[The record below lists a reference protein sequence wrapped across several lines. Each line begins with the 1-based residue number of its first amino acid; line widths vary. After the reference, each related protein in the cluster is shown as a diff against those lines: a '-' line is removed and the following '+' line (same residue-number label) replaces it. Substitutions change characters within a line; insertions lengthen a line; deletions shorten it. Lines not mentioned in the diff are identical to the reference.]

1 MSASEL
7 DTVPCDG
14 PSALADV
21 PTGIEFQ
28 CRVLENVVDIWTV
41 VTAADDA
48 YETPGFVAERL
59 VVETVD

>member
-14 PSALADV
+14 PCTLAEV

-28 CRVLENVVDIWTV
+28 RGVQESVVDI
-41 VTAADDA
+41 
-48 YETPGFVAERL
+48 
-59 VVETVD
+59 